1 MGNLSSAR
9 TSRRTFVRRAEGET
23 GEETCFFELLHP
35 SLRSGNQR
43 TFVLFHPSLRSGKR
57 IQLSPD
63 DYLAKIVLVMV
74 WGSRVAVFLF
84 FFLFPFFIQAADSVV
99 INEIAWT
106 GTTNSAND
114 EWIELYNNTG
124 NSINLDGWQLVAQD
138 GTPKIK
144 LSGVIPANGFY
155 LLERTD
161 DNTVPAISADKIYT
175 GALGNNGENLE
186 LYDASGNLIDSA
198 NCASGWF
205 AGDNKTKQ
213 TMERKNFQL
222 VGSDPNNW
230 QTSQNPGGTPKGKN
244 SLIGQTELQPKTK
257 PDETAV
263 DVKHQQLVQQPITH
277 PSGIVINEILP
288 SPEGPDDLEEW
299 IEISNQN
306 QFEVDLSGWKI
317 KDSAGAVTTFT
328 VPAGTKISALGF
340 LVINRPTTKIVLN
353 NDGDEISL
361 IQPDNKIIETISYSK
376 APLGQSYGRFDS
388 EWFWT
393 PQSTPGTDNVIPQ
406 KVSEN
411 KKTEPSESASKEN
424 EDFLHKKELAAIGKQ
439 VTKNNYFVFLI
450 ALAIAIFSAII
461 ILILKRKVK
470 GSRST

>member
-1 MGNLSSAR
+1 MENLSSPHA
-9 TSRRTFVRRAEGET
+9 SRRTFV
-23 GEETCFFELLHP
+23 LL
-35 SLRSGNQR
+35 
-43 TFVLFHPSLRSGKR
+43 HPSLRSGKR

-63 DYLAKIVLVMV
+63 DYLAKILLVMV

-84 FFLFPFFIQAADSVV
+84 FFLFPFFIKATDSAV
-99 INEIAWT
+99 INEIAWM
-106 GTTNSAND
+106 GTLNSAND

-144 LSGVIPANGFY
+144 LSGVFPANGFY

-161 DNTVPAISADKIYT
+161 DNAVPKISADKIYT

-186 LYDASGNLIDSA
+186 LYDASGNLIDSI
-198 NCASGWF
+198 NCTSGWF
-205 AGDNKTKQ
+205 AGENETKQ
-213 TMERKNFQL
+213 TMERKNFQSA
-222 VGSDPNNW
+222 GSDPNDW
-230 QTSQNPGGTPKGKN
+230 KDSQNPEGTPKAKN
-244 SLIGQTELQPKTK
+244 SEQNQEPRITNQEIKKSEDISPPISLEKTEYPT
-257 PDETAV
+257 
-263 DVKHQQLVQQPITH
+263 
-277 PSGIVINEILP
+277 GIIINEILP

-317 KDSAGAVTTFT
+317 KDSAGAVTIFT

-340 LVINRPTTKIVLN
+340 LIINRPTTKIVLN

-361 IQPDNKIIETISYSK
+361 IQPDNKIIETISYPK
-376 APLGQSYGRFDS
+376 APLGQSYGRFDL

-393 PQSTPGTDNVIPQ
+393 SQPTPGANNIIPQ

-411 KKTEPSESASKEN
+411 KKTEPSEDIGKEN
-424 EDFLHKKELAAIGKQ
+424 ENFLPEEELATIGKQ
-439 VTKNNYFVFLI
+439 ITKNNYFVFLI
-450 ALAIAIFSAII
+450 ASAIAVFSAII
-461 ILILKRKVK
+461 ILILKKK
-470 GSRST
+470 LKKS

>member
-1 MGNLSSAR
+1 MENLSSTHTKR
-9 TSRRTFVRRAEGET
+9 T
-23 GEETCFFELLHP
+23 
-35 SLRSGNQR
+35 
-43 TFVLFHPSLRSGKR
+43 
-57 IQLSPD
+57 QLSPD

-74 WGSRVAVFLF
+74 RGSRAAIFLF
-84 FFLFPFFIQAADSVV
+84 FFLFPFFIKATDSVV
-99 INEIAWT
+99 INEIAWM
-106 GTTNSAND
+106 GTANSAND
-114 EWIELYNNTG
+114 EWVELYNNTG

-186 LYDASGNLIDSA
+186 LYDASGNLIDSV

-213 TMERKNFQL
+213 TTERKNSQL
-222 VGSDPNNW
+222 SGSDPNNW
-230 QTSQNPGGTPKGKN
+230 QTSQNPEGTPKEKN

-263 DVKHQQLVQQPITH
+263 DVAVDVKHQQLAQQPITY

-317 KDSAGAVTTFT
+317 KDSTGAVTTFT
-328 VPAGTKISALGF
+328 VPPGTKISALGF

-361 IQPDNKIIETISYSK
+361 IQPDNKIIETISYPK
-376 APLGQSYGRFDS
+376 APLGQSYTRALATGS

-393 PQSTPGTDNVIPQ
+393 SQPTPGANNIIPQ

-411 KKTEPSESASKEN
+411 KKTEPSENISKEN
-424 EDFLHKKELAAIGKQ
+424 EDFLPKKELAAIGKQ

-450 ALAIAIFSAII
+450 ALAIAVFSAII
-461 ILILKRKVK
+461 ILILKRKLK
-470 GSRST
+470 KSQN

>member
-1 MGNLSSAR
+1 MENLS
-9 TSRRTFVRRAEGET
+9 RAMGF
-23 GEETCFFELLHP
+23 GLFFCFF
-35 SLRSGNQR
+35 S
-43 TFVLFHPSLRSGKR
+43 
-57 IQLSPD
+57 
-63 DYLAKIVLVMV
+63 
-74 WGSRVAVFLF
+74 FL
-84 FFLFPFFIQAADSVV
+84 PQSANAQSVV
-99 INEIAWT
+99 INEIAWM
-106 GTTNSAND
+106 GTLNSAND
-114 EWIELYNNTG
+114 EWVELYNDAE

-144 LSGVIPANGFY
+144 LSGLIPANGFY

-161 DNTVPAISADKIYT
+161 DDTVPKISADKIYT

-198 NCASGWF
+198 SCASDWF
-205 AGDNKTKQ
+205 AGDNETKQ
-213 TMERKNFQL
+213 TMERRNSQIL
-222 VGSDPNNW
+222 GSDPNNW
-230 QTSQNPGGTPKGKN
+230 KDSQNPGGTPKEKN
-244 SLIGQTELQPKTK
+244 SLIVQTELQPKTK

-263 DVKHQQLVQQPITH
+263 DIKPQQLIQQPIIY
-277 PSGIVINEILP
+277 PSGIIINEILP

-328 VPAGTKISALGF
+328 VPPGTKISALGF

-376 APLGQSYGRFDS
+376 TPLGQSYSRAAAKAS

-393 PQSTPGTDNVIPQ
+393 SQPTPGANNIIPQ

-411 KKTEPSESASKEN
+411 KNTEPSEDISKEN
-424 EDFLHKKELAAIGKQ
+424 EDFLPKKELAAIGKQ

-450 ALAIAIFSAII
+450 ALAIAVFSAII
-461 ILILKRKVK
+461 ILILKRKLK
-470 GSRST
+470 KS

>member
-1 MGNLSSAR
+1 MENLSSPH
-9 TSRRTFVRRAEGET
+9 TSRRTFV
-23 GEETCFFELLHP
+23 LL
-35 SLRSGNQR
+35 
-43 TFVLFHPSLRSGKR
+43 HPSLRSGKR

-63 DYLAKIVLVMV
+63 DYLAKIMLVMV

-84 FFLFPFFIQAADSVV
+84 FFLFPFFIKATDPVA
-99 INEIAWT
+99 INEIAWM
-106 GTTNSAND
+106 GTLNSAND
-114 EWIELYNNTG
+114 EWIELYNNAG
-124 NSINLDGWQLVAQD
+124 NSISLDSWRLIAQD
-138 GTPKIK
+138 GTPKIN

-161 DNTVPAISADKIYT
+161 DNTVPKISADKIYT
-175 GALGNNGENLE
+175 GALGNNGKNLE
-186 LYDASGNLIDSA
+186 LHDASGNLIDSA

-205 AGDNKTKQ
+205 AGDNETKQ
-213 TMERKNFQL
+213 TMERKNSQIL
-222 VGSDPNNW
+222 GSDPNNW
-230 QTSQNPGGTPKGKN
+230 KGSQNPSGTPKEKN
-244 SLIGQTELQPKTK
+244 SLIVQTELQPKTK

-263 DVKHQQLVQQPITH
+263 DIKPQQLIQQPIIY
-277 PSGIVINEILP
+277 PSGIVINEIFP

-328 VPAGTKISALGF
+328 APTGTKISALGF
-340 LVINRPTTKIVLN
+340 LVFSRPTTKIVLN

-361 IQPDNKIIETISYSK
+361 IRPDNKIIETISYPK
-376 APLGQSYGRFDS
+376 ALLGQSYTRALATGKDEPLGSSPNRAAAKDS

-393 PQSTPGTDNVIPQ
+393 SQPTPGANNVISQ

-411 KKTEPSESASKEN
+411 KKSEPSEDISKKN
-424 EDFLHKKELAAIGKQ
+424 EDFLPKKELAAIGKQ

-450 ALAIAIFSAII
+450 ALAIAVFSAII
-461 ILILKRKVK
+461 ILILKRKLK
-470 GSRST
+470 KS